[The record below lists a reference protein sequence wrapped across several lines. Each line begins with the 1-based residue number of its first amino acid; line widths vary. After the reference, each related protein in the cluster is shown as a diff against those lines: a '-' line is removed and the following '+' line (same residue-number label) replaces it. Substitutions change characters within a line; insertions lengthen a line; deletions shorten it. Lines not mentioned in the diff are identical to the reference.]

1 MKRLMSIGV
10 ILVASL
16 LAAAC
21 GTSSSSNS
29 GSTGKSSSSGPS
41 GVLTIDNESGSLWTC
56 NFSPYNLS
64 DIGYSFGPVYEPL
77 VFVNTLQSAKAT
89 PWLASSWQYGNGNK
103 TLTFTIRNG
112 VKFSDG
118 TPMSAKDVVFSFNLL
133 KKFKALDINA
143 VWSVRR
149 C

>member
-29 GSTGKSSSSGPS
+29 GSGGSSGAS

-56 NFSPYNLS
+56 SFNPYNLS
-64 DIGYSFGPVYEPL
+64 VISYSFGPVYEPL
-77 VFVNTLQSAKAT
+77 VFVNTLQNAKAT
-89 PWLASSWQYGNGNK
+89 PWLATAWTYSNGNK
-103 TLTFTIRNG
+103 TLTFTIRSG
-112 VKFSDG
+112 VK
-118 TPMSAKDVVFSFNLL
+118 
-133 KKFKALDINA
+133 
-143 VWSVRR
+143 
-149 C
+149 